1 MNKFFIE
8 IFKGQNRS
16 VDSESTENIIFNEK
30 NLKVS
35 FKKKNF
41 CYYKPSKNNNYFI
54 LSSISSSDRK
64 KIIKKYDFIN
74 IKNSDSEIL
83 LELYQKFGN
92 KIFKIFGSS
101 FFFFYFDFDNKNA
114 FIARDHIGFN
124 SIYYTKKEDSF
135 FISSSLNNL
144 KKNCG
149 KNLKINFKILKKFL
163 NLDAF
168 SKDQTFFEDILKL
181 PPSSVLEYR
190 DNSISISSYPKFKDL
205 TLSDSNAS
213 QIEGLKMMLKKT
225 ILRDEEVKDDKVGF
239 LFSGGIDSSTILS
252 FFNKYDKTHKKVF
265 AYSAKFNHI
274 EDSSK
279 KYI

>member
-8 IFKGQNRS
+8 IFKSQNRS

-30 NLKVS
+30 NLRVS
-35 FKKKNF
+35 FKVKKF
-41 CYYKPSKNNNYFI
+41 CYHKPSKNNNYFI

-101 FFFFYFDFDNKNA
+101 FFFFYFDFDKKNA

-124 SIYYTKKEDSF
+124 NIYYTKKDDSLF
-135 FISSSLNNL
+135 LSSSLNDL

-149 KNLKINFKILKKFL
+149 ENLKINYTILKKFL
-163 NLDAF
+163 DLDAF
-168 SKDQTFFEDILKL
+168 SKDQTFYKNILKL
-181 PPSSVLEYR
+181 PPSNVLEYQN
-190 DNSISISSYPKFKDL
+190 NSISISSFPKFKDL
-205 TLSDSNAS
+205 RLSESNVS
-213 QIEGLKMMLKKT
+213 QIEGLKKILKKA
-225 ILRDEEVKDDKVGF
+225 IIRKEELKEDKVGF
-239 LFSGGIDSSTILS
+239 LSSASILKS
-252 FFNKYDKTHKKVF
+252 FINPSFLRI
-265 AYSAKFNHI
+265 SAILVLKF
-274 EDSSK
+274 EDGNATFL
-279 KYI
+279 